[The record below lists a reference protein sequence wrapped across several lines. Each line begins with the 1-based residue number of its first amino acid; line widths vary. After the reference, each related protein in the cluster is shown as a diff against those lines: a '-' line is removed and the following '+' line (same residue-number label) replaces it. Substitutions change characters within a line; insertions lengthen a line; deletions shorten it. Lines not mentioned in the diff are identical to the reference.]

1 MLEPTNIFPNYS
13 EDMIG
18 LIVLRNDDK
27 NPNGTVDNLVL
38 ECKNELLKFASEDI
52 LILSQISVIDD
63 EERRF
68 IKE

>member
-27 NPNGTVDNLVL
+27 NPDGTVDNLVL

-52 LILSQISVIDD
+52 LILS
-63 EERRF
+63 
-68 IKE
+68 